1 MTEKAKKREFV
12 YEVISSE
19 DEGDG
24 ASKYRAKAS
33 NFPYAANVHK
43 AARNNYFKIC
53 HGDPVMPVRSH
64 SNIALQEAQALA
76 ELDDLL
82 SDSDMQNSMS
92 SDSC

>member
-1 MTEKAKKREFV
+1 M
-12 YEVISSE
+12 
-19 DEGDG
+19 
-24 ASKYRAKAS
+24 
-33 NFPYAANVHK
+33 HK